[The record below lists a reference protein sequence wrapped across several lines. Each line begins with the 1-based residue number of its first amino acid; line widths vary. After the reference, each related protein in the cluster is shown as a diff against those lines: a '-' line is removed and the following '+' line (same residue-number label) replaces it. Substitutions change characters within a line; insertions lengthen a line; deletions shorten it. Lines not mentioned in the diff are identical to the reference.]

1 MKLTTA
7 VAALSLILALG
18 CSKKGGGGASRVPVT
33 IARAEQRPVPYELV
47 GTGTV
52 EPRQT
57 ASVQAQV
64 TGILTRVA
72 FREGDDVAAGQ
83 LLFQIDPRPF
93 QATLEQAQAML
104 ARDHAQAQSAG
115 ADAERYAELLK
126 GEFPNRDNA
135 LWPGEFLTV
144 RLQLYIDDK
153 ALVVPAQAVMTGQQG
168 TYVFVLNQDG
178 TARSQPVT
186 VERPA
191 GAYAVIAQ
199 GVRPGEEV
207 VTDGQVRLV
216 NGAPVEV
223 KGSAD
228 PARAMEGDK

>member
-72 FREGDDVAAGQ
+72 FHEGDDVAAGQ

-93 QATLEQAQAML
+93 QAMLEQAQAML
-104 ARDHAQAQSAG
+104 ARDQAQAQSAV
-115 ADAERYAELLK
+115 ADAERYAELVK
-126 GEFPNRDNA
+126 QDYVTKSDYEAKRAAYRSASATA
-135 LWPGEFLTV
+135 LC
-144 RLQLYIDDK
+144 
-153 ALVVPAQAVMTGQQG
+153 A
-168 TYVFVLNQDG
+168 
-178 TARSQPVT
+178 
-186 VERPA
+186 
-191 GAYAVIAQ
+191 
-199 GVRPGEEV
+199 
-207 VTDGQVRLV
+207 
-216 NGAPVEV
+216 
-223 KGSAD
+223 
-228 PARAMEGDK
+228 